1 MQWLYGTGGGGWWRG
16 PKSEPA
22 IGGVFYII
30 FYCSCFSTRTWRS
43 SAASSNFP
51 IFWLQFFY
59 FPCRPFT
66 VQYYSDSG
74 YAIIYTPDHPEGVIV
89 ADPMGDC
96 LPGEAK
102 YRMHMSL
109 TTLWLPC
116 PTLIFHSPQVPAY
129 RASLGM
135 LPSCK
140 NTVSQSIGRIFFHNS
155 GSSSL
160 PDSELWHLQVP
171 PWACC
176 LLVHTQRCH
185 LKQCL
190 RKGGGA
196 WKAHVFLS
204 KLLAGSLSKNML
216 CKNMAHAY
224 TSIYLWKYLSSIVSI
239 LFEYDIRAL
248 TPTYMTIE
256 IPER

>member
-1 MQWLYGTGGGGWWRG
+1 MTACTNTSPSHCSSRLKCENTSPISAPRPFREFFHAVLCRAQRRGKEKKNRTEKKKSEMQWLYGTGGGGWWRG

-22 IGGVFYII
+22 IGGVFKII
-30 FYCSCFSTRTWRS
+30 FYISCFSPRTWRS
-43 SAASSNFP
+43 GAASSNFP

-109 TTLWLPC
+109 TTRWLPC

-140 NTVSQSIGRIFFHNS
+140 NTVRQSIGRMFFS
-155 GSSSL
+155 
-160 PDSELWHLQVP
+160 
-171 PWACC
+171 
-176 LLVHTQRCH
+176 
-185 LKQCL
+185 
-190 RKGGGA
+190 
-196 WKAHVFLS
+196 
-204 KLLAGSLSKNML
+204 
-216 CKNMAHAY
+216 
-224 TSIYLWKYLSSIVSI
+224 
-239 LFEYDIRAL
+239 
-248 TPTYMTIE
+248 
-256 IPER
+256 